1 MTDSVNLDSRL
12 DLLLRLVE
20 SITASPDLDQ
30 VLRRVVQ
37 SATSLVNVQ
46 VSIAD
51 RGDGI
56 PADKIERVFEPFFTT
71 KEHGLGLGLSICRSI
86 VAAHGGRMWVT
97 NNSDRGATFCF
108 ALSAQPGD
116 EP

>member
-1 MTDSVNLDSRL
+1 
-12 DLLLRLVE
+12 
-20 SITASPDLDQ
+20 
-30 VLRRVVQ
+30 
-37 SATSLVNVQ
+37 

-51 RGDGI
+51 RGVGI

-71 KEHGLGLGLSICRSI
+71 KEHGVGLGLAICRSI

-97 NNSDRGATFCF
+97 NNSDRGATFCV
-108 ALSAQPGD
+108 ALSAQSGD